1 MLAGS
6 TSAMAAIY
14 SGNQASF
21 TVSIAACEV
30 SRAERQ
36 GQHTHLSDPSTGDI
50 TGEILHYGSM

>member
-1 MLAGS
+1 
-6 TSAMAAIY
+6 MAAIY